1 MPIQFL
7 FIHSQNQHGPAIV
20 ESMLC
25 AGDKGKGACL
35 GDAGGPLVDSN
46 GHLVG
51 VVSWGDA
58 CADEGYIGVH
68 TEVSYFV
75 AWIHETM
82 SQVRKEEM
90 NTSENGSV

>member
-1 MPIQFL
+1 
-7 FIHSQNQHGPAIV
+7 
-20 ESMLC
+20 MLC
-25 AGDKGKGACL
+25 ASAKGKGACL
-35 GDAGGPLVDSN
+35 GDAGGPLADSN
-46 GHLVG
+46 ETLVR

-82 SQVRKEEM
+82 SQVRKEM
-90 NTSENGSV
+90 NTTDNGPV